1 MTTLSYAKQYLD
13 VINTDGLQITEQ
25 ELRKAIKNTTDQE
38 SIKRLVRDMYVAK
51 KFSNPVVVEQYA
63 AEQRQKY
70 IDQLNYVKSL
80 DIIPPVENK
89 YFIASLHKNNSIE
102 ETSVKK
108 TRKHVAKAQLSSV
121 QQVQQMQQA
130 KQQEQQAKR
139 QEQQAKQLYE
149 KQMEEARKRNT
160 WIYKGKDIITDPET
174 NKQLTVEELC
184 RNYGIAP
191 ATFDRQLR
199 EGKNIFA
206 ALIMP
211 QYELS
216 VIAHELNATCVRY
229 DSNKQYTVV
238 KNGYTFNIDAIELA
252 KIKRAKGLE

>member
-1 MTTLSYAKQYLD
+1 MTILSYAKQYLD
-13 VINTDGLQITEQ
+13 VINIDGLQFTEQ

-51 KFSNPVVVEQYA
+51 KFSNPVVAEQYA

-89 YFIASLHKNNSIE
+89 YFIASLHKNNSTE

-130 KQQEQQAKR
+130 KRQEQQAKR
-139 QEQQAKQLYE
+139 LYE